1 MLGNKELAEEE
12 EAEAEEVVVSVKR
25 FPLDFSDEI
34 AEEVALVRS
43 FVPLEIDESI
53 GITRDKKDGSNN
65 ALDISGGVED
75 DELDDVDVEATV
87 SSNSGT
93 AERLEVDEVE
103 LDEEDATLIASMFE
117 IGFNRLVE
125 EELAAAVVAV
135 VAAAPVAA
143 VAAAAAVVVVVVVI
157 VDGTSSIKIFGSL
170 TTVLVVVEV
179 EEDVLTVLG
188 DTETVGTS
196 GS

>member
-25 FPLDFSDEI
+25 FPFDFSDEI
-34 AEEVALVRS
+34 AEEVALVRP

-65 ALDISGGVED
+65 ALDISGDVED

-93 AERLEVDEVE
+93 AERLEVDEEE

-117 IGFNRLVE
+117 IGFN
-125 EELAAAVVAV
+125 
-135 VAAAPVAA
+135 
-143 VAAAAAVVVVVVVI
+143 
-157 VDGTSSIKIFGSL
+157 
-170 TTVLVVVEV
+170 
-179 EEDVLTVLG
+179 
-188 DTETVGTS
+188 
-196 GS
+196 